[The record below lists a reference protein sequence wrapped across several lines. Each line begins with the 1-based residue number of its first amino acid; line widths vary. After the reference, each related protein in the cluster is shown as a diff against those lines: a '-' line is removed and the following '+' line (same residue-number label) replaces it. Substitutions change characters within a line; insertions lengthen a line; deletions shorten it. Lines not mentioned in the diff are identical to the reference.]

1 MYAGEDGEVCV
12 ELGHVGKAIS
22 VSKASQPDK
31 SKAGGWPAWFGEAP
45 VKVGDLVC
53 RLCGRCLYLVTQIY
67 APTHVERSL
76 CLFGCNRAACSL
88 RPEGWRAVRTQTPQP
103 VEPAQDGSD
112 PTAVPTASAVAGAT
126 NRTPPA
132 PPTSAVSEQATGAW
146 GASDVSWD
154 APASDD
160 DGWGAETS
168 DWGAGADTEG
178 VGGIATADIDALLD
192 KQEKKQSS
200 STSQGDRA
208 ATAAEQRPSTGGDT
222 CSSLAESAPN
232 HSSSSSGSQ
241 QKSAAESLKSD
252 AVAAEG
258 GDWGGRPCFPAK
270 TVSFVPEPWGAES
283 SRADDK
289 DMENR
294 LRRYKE
300 QEEDRGLVAALDH
313 ALGLKD
319 GGGGLSSEHGG
330 KEGKGVAGIGEKY
343 ERTPARAKAV
353 MRFADRVARSPK
365 QVVRYAYGGEP
376 LWSAS
381 DPPREDIPPCACGA
395 TRVFEM
401 QLMPALLLQLRVND
415 LAERETGSR
424 EEGSNTTCSGPEAK
438 KVSTIS
444 READGDDSS
453 SNARESISPPAVAVQ
468 PKGAAPTRSTDEH
481 GVVPG
486 DGSGGMV
493 GIGVSGEEDDDATE
507 TTMMPIPSVEERE
520 RLRTLGM
527 DWGVVA
533 VWSCPKSCS
542 ISCEECVVVQLP
554 V

>member
-12 ELGHVGKAIS
+12 ELGHVGKALS

-53 RLCGRCLYLVTQIY
+53 GLCGRWLYLVTQIY

-88 RPEGWRAVRTQTPQP
+88 RPEGWRVVRTQAPQP
-103 VEPAQDGSD
+103 VEPAQDDSD
-112 PTAVPTASAVAGAT
+112 PTAASAPAAHAT
-126 NRTPPA
+126 DP
-132 PPTSAVSEQATGAW
+132 W

-154 APASDD
+154 APASDGE
-160 DGWGAETS
+160 GWGAETS
-168 DWGAGADTEG
+168 DWGAGVDTEG

-200 STSQGDRA
+200 TCQGDRA
-208 ATAAEQRPSTGGDT
+208 SAAAAEKRSSTGGDT
-222 CSSLAESAPN
+222 CSSLAELGPN
-232 HSSSSSGSQ
+232 HSSSGSGSQ
-241 QKSAAESLKSD
+241 KKSAAESSKSD
-252 AVAAEG
+252 TVAAEG

-283 SRADDK
+283 SRTDDK

-294 LRRYKE
+294 LRRYRE

-319 GGGGLSSEHGG
+319 AGGLSSEHGG
-330 KEGKGVAGIGEKY
+330 KEGKAVASVGEKY

-353 MRFADRVARSPK
+353 MRFADRVARSPQ

-381 DPPREDIPPCACGA
+381 DPPREEIPPCACGA

-401 QLMPALLLQLRVND
+401 QLMPALLLQLQVND
-415 LAERETGSR
+415 LAERETGSL
-424 EEGSNTTCSGPEAK
+424 EGGSPATFSGLESK
-438 KVSTIS
+438 KISTLS
-444 READGDDSS
+444 QVADGHD
-453 SNARESISPPAVAVQ
+453 NNNTLKSITPSAVAVQ
-468 PKGAAPTRSTDEH
+468 PKGAASTRSTDEH
-481 GVVPG
+481 GVAQG
-486 DGSGGMV
+486 DGSGV
-493 GIGVSGEEDDDATE
+493 LAGIGVSGEEDEGNE
-507 TTMMPIPSVEERE
+507 TTMMPTPSVEERE

-533 VWSCPKSCS
+533 IWSCPRSCS